1 MHIQW
6 RYLDIQT
13 QSNTGLFD
21 LELGRKTLK
30 MKPRSPGATT
40 LSVVTWVYS
49 VRVMRRVPVDSLT
62 LKFVR
67 NTVYTAVC
75 VARPNGSSTPYFWC
89 EGCYAL
95 YPYGNKVV
103 PCANCAIERESG
115 IRIVLGNWKWER
127 VWSV

>member
-21 LELGRKTLK
+21 LELGRKLAIL
-30 MKPRSPGATT
+30 KPRSLGMTM
-40 LSVVTWVYS
+40 SHRSRVYS
-49 VRVMRRVPVDSLT
+49 VRVMRRSPVDSMT

-67 NTVYTAVC
+67 KSTFTAVYI
-75 VARPNGSSTPYFWC
+75 VHPTGGGAARFRC
-89 EGCYAL
+89 ESCGAE
-95 YPYGNKVV
+95 YPYGSNPQ
-103 PCANCAIERESG
+103 PCAFCAIERESG
-115 IRIVLGNWKWER
+115 IRVTLGNWKWER